1 MTNSSEHFRI
11 LCLGDVVGRPGRS
24 ALKQRLRALRLATRA
39 DMVIVNAENA
49 SGGVGIDP
57 ESAREIGD
65 AGADIL
71 TLGDHT
77 WQRREAAE
85 WLSHNEDFCI
95 RPANYPAGAPGAG
108 AVVWTADD
116 GFRVG
121 VMNLLGRIFINFP
134 LDCPFRKAD
143 EILAGPLADCDAV
156 ILDMHAEATSEK
168 MAIARYLRG
177 RVALV
182 YGTHTHVQTADHAIL
197 GEGTAFMSDLGM
209 CGPTESVI
217 GMDPDVALKRF
228 LTGMPHAYKIGRG
241 PVVISGCVVTIARAS
256 GHAVA
261 IEPVREMIDLSAG
274 AAVS

>member
-1 MTNSSEHFRI
+1 MTEQGEQFRI

-24 ALKQRLRALRLATRA
+24 ALKQRLRSLRSATQA

-57 ESAREIGD
+57 ESGREIVG

-85 WLSHNEDFCI
+85 WIEQSSRFCI
-95 RPANYPAGAPGAG
+95 RPANYADGAPGAG
-108 AVVWTADD
+108 AVVWTAPN

-121 VMNLLGRIFINFP
+121 VMNLLGRIFMNFP
-134 LDCPFRKAD
+134 LDCPFKKAD
-143 EILAGPLADCDAV
+143 EILAGPLAECDTV
-156 ILDMHAEATSEK
+156 IVDMHAEATSEK
-168 MAIARYLRG
+168 MALARYLRG

-182 YGTHTHVQTADHAIL
+182 YGTHTHVQTADHALL

-228 LTGMPHAYKIGRG
+228 LTGMPAAYKIGRG
-241 PVVISGCVVTIARAS
+241 PVVMSGCVVTIDCTDGRAR
-256 GHAVA
+256 A
-261 IEPVREMIDLSAG
+261 IEPVREFVDLSGG
-274 AAVS
+274 A

>member
-1 MTNSSEHFRI
+1 MSQSGHDFRI

-24 ALKQRLRALRLATRA
+24 ALKQRLRALRASVRA
-39 DMVIVNAENA
+39 DMVIVNAENS

-57 ESAREIGD
+57 ESAREILG

-77 WQRREAAE
+77 WQRREAAP
-85 WLSHNEDFCI
+85 WLDTNAHVCI
-95 RPANYPAGAPGAG
+95 RPANYPAGAPGKG
-108 AVVWTADD
+108 AVVWTSSD

-121 VMNLLGRIFINFP
+121 VMNLLGRIFMNFP
-134 LDCPFRKAD
+134 LDCPFRGAD
-143 EILAGPLADCDAV
+143 ELLRGPLAECDA
-156 ILDMHAEATSEK
+156 IICDMHAEATSEK
-168 MAIARYLRG
+168 MALARYLRG

-182 YGTHTHVQTADHAIL
+182 FGTHTHVQTADQTIL

-217 GMDPDVALKRF
+217 GMDPDVALRRF
-228 LTGMPHAYKIGRG
+228 LTGMPHAYKIGHG
-241 PVVISGCVVTIARAS
+241 AVVLSGCVVTVARAT

-261 IEPVREMIDLSAG
+261 IEPVREMVDLAG
-274 AAVS
+274 TAP

>member
-1 MTNSSEHFRI
+1 MTEHGEEFRI

-24 ALKQRLRALRLATRA
+24 ALKQRLRALRASTRA

-57 ESAREIGD
+57 ESGREIIG

-77 WQRREAAE
+77 WQRREAAD
-85 WLSHNEDFCI
+85 WLEQSKHLCI
-95 RPANYPAGAPGAG
+95 RPANYAVGAPGAG
-108 AVVWTADD
+108 AVVWTAPD

-121 VMNLLGRIFINFP
+121 VMNLLGRIFMNFP
-134 LDCPFRKAD
+134 LDCPFKKAD
-143 EILAGPLADCDAV
+143 EILVGPLAACDTV
-156 ILDMHAEATSEK
+156 IVDMHAEATSEK
-168 MAIARYLRG
+168 MAIARHLLG

-197 GEGTAFMSDLGM
+197 GAGTAFMSDLGM
-209 CGPTESVI
+209 CGPTDSVI
-217 GMDPDVALKRF
+217 GMDSDVALRRF

-241 PVVISGCVVTIARAS
+241 PVVVSGCVVSIDRAS
-256 GHAVA
+256 GHARA
-261 IEPVREMIDLSAG
+261 IEAVREIIDLSGG
-274 AAVS
+274 A